1 MTELNSRPHRFWK
14 SPAGQWY
21 VVGPGPECKPG
32 GQVLVEMRNGKQ
44 DFREVKAT
52 VGYVYVV
59 DSPDDA
65 RPGPRGM
72 K

>member
-1 MTELNSRPHRFWK
+1 MIDQNDSPHRFWK

-21 VVGPGPECKPG
+21 VVGPGPEVRPG
-32 GQVLVEMRNGKQ
+32 GEVLVEMRSGSQ
-44 DFREVKAT
+44 DYRIVRAV

-59 DSPDDA
+59 VDSDEKG
-65 RPGPRGM
+65 R